1 MCARL
6 CCGHGSNAS
15 PRECTDLV
23 DGILSRGVT
32 RVTLLFLFGPVR
44 VQLVDLAGHIPVLLE
59 VERLPH
65 LHPHETSRED
75 E

>member
-1 MCARL
+1 M
-6 CCGHGSNAS
+6 
-15 PRECTDLV
+15 

-65 LHPHETSRED
+65 LHPRETYRED